1 MDFLA
6 SMSPEKREKI
16 RRAIG
21 RTYKVEGVPD
31 SAELQRIE
39 GISRRVWD
47 KDVYEGMTAEELAQ
61 VMTQYLKTPEGEQAL
76 WPVQAKAL
84 QEAHDLQGVF
94 GPIAVGKGK
103 TLISYLA
110 PTVMEV
116 ERPLLIVP
124 ARLRLKTTH
133 EFQELSKHWK
143 AHPDLMVVSYE
154 KISRQGGQALLEERD
169 ADLLIFDEVHRLKS
183 RRAAVT
189 RKVRDWVREH
199 PEVPI
204 LAMSGTITSRSLFD
218 FSHVLRWV
226 VEKERYPLP
235 LSGQELAS
243 WAAAVD
249 EIKPKEARMQGAVG
263 ALVKFCDGAERARL
277 EEGFVPPKGFPP
289 EDVHQEEQR
298 YYRNIVRG
306 AVRRR
311 INETPGIVAQ
321 HADGVDAS
329 LNIVLTAVTGYNDK
343 ILALAEGLQKGEK
356 PNGDIM
362 TDNDLAT
369 RWFTYRS
376 LTSGFWYKWVPP
388 PPQEWKDRRSAW
400 KKQVREYVKADIKGL
415 ESELLITNY
424 ISKEG
429 EAKDP
434 EAYEALQRWREVKDT
449 YKYDVVPVW
458 VDDRMIQFVAKWS
471 RSHKGIIWVSEVA
484 LGQRIEK
491 DLGFP
496 YFHQMGV
503 NKDGFP
509 IEGVKPDGCIVASV
523 ASNSEGRN
531 LQAWNDNL
539 VISPPPTG
547 KVWEQMMGR
556 THRPGQK
563 ADEVWVEVAIGCMVE
578 WDCWVQARKDA
589 AYASKIEAK
598 KKLSY
603 ATVVNKM
610 STKELEF

>member
-1 MDFLA
+1 VDSLRTLI
-6 SMSPEKREKI
+6 SSEKRKRI
-16 RRAIG
+16 CRAIG
-21 RTYKVEGVPD
+21 RAYKVEGVPD
-31 SAELQRIE
+31 SPELQRIMA
-39 GISRRVWD
+39 IPRRVWD
-47 KDVYEGMTAEELAQ
+47 SDLYEGMAAEELAQ
-61 VMTQYLKTPEGEQAL
+61 MMTQHLKTPEGEQAL

-84 QEAHDLQGVF
+84 QEAHDLRGAF

-103 TLISYLA
+103 TLISFLA
-110 PTVMEV
+110 PVVMEA

-124 ARLRLKTTH
+124 ARLRRKTVQ
-133 EFQELSKHWK
+133 EFQELAKHWK
-143 AHPDLMVVSYE
+143 AHPDLQIVSYE
-154 KISRQGGQALLEERD
+154 KISRQGGQKLLEERD
-169 ADLLIFDEVHRLKS
+169 VDLLIFDEVHRLKS

-189 RKVRDWVREH
+189 RKVRDWVKEH

-218 FSHVLRWV
+218 FSHVLRWAAL
-226 VEKERYPLP
+226 EKLYPLP
-235 LSGQELAS
+235 KSDQELAS

-263 ALVKFCDGAERARL
+263 ALEKFCNPTEKLAL
-277 EEGFVPPKGFPP
+277 EKKTDDEN
-289 EDVHQEEQR
+289 
-298 YYRNIVRG
+298 YYRNIIRG

-311 INETPGIVAQ
+311 INETPGVVAQ

-329 LNIVLTAVTGYNDK
+329 LNIVLTSITGYNDK
-343 ILALAEGLQKGEK
+343 VLELAEGLRRGEK

-369 RWFTYRS
+369 RWFIYRS
-376 LTSGFWYKWVPP
+376 LSSGFWYDWVPP
-388 PPQEWKDRRSAW
+388 PPLEWKARRSAW
-400 KKQVREYVKADIKGL
+400 KKHVREYIKSDIKGL

-424 ISKEG
+424 ISRSG
-429 EAKDP
+429 EEEDP
-434 EAYEALQRWREVKDT
+434 EAYKAFQEWREVKDT
-449 YKYDVVPVW
+449 YKYDIVPRW
-458 VDDRMIQFVAKWS
+458 VDDNMIQYVAKWS
-471 RSHKGIIWVSEVA
+471 RNHKGIIWVSEVA

-531 LQAWNDNL
+531 LQAWSDNL
-539 VISPPPTG
+539 IISPFPTG
-547 KVWEQMMGR
+547 KVWEQVLGR

-563 ADEVWVEVAIGCMVE
+563 ADEVWVEVVIGCMVE
-578 WDCWVQARKDA
+578 WECWKQARKDA
-589 AYASKIEAK
+589 EYASQIEAV
-598 KKLSY
+598 KKLDY
-603 ATVVNKM
+603 ATVVGKM
-610 STKELEF
+610 SPRELEF